1 MSKRWIKADLNQIQ
15 EGLSGKTHII
25 SSDNEEYRIAKS
37 WISNYLNLND
47 MSKTNYNLVDT

>member
-37 WISNYLNLND
+37 WIVNH
-47 MSKTNYNLVDT
+47 LV